1 MGLEWL
7 DYFHLVDN
15 GGEMDLFA
23 SMRMYV
29 AVVDGGSFAAA
40 ADKLEISRAMVSK
53 QIQKLEEHLGTR
65 LMNRTTL
72 RLSLTET
79 GREFY
84 ERSMQIIGDVEEA
97 EQIAGQMTR
106 TPQGVL
112 RVTIPLSYGQ
122 HRLGAII
129 GDYIQAYPQ
138 VQLDISLS
146 DRKVDLVDEGM
157 DMAIRIGAM
166 PQSDLIARKIGGVR
180 SIICASPSYLAR
192 HGTPQTPAD
201 LASHA
206 CLGYTLS
213 GTGAE
218 WKLEG
223 PEGSLVAPI
232 SGPIRADNGDIIR
245 LAARSGAGIAFQ
257 PQFIVGDDID
267 SGALVRVL
275 PEWQSAEMGVYAVY
289 PSRKHLSAKVRTFV
303 DFVVDALGA

>member
-1 MGLEWL
+1 
-7 DYFHLVDN
+7 
-15 GGEMDLFA
+15 MDLFA

-65 LMNRTTL
+65 LMNRTTR

-84 ERSMQIIGDVEEA
+84 ERSTQIMGDVEEA

-106 TPQGVL
+106 MPQGVL

-122 HRLGAII
+122 HRLGTVI
-129 GDYIQAYPQ
+129 GDYTQAYPQ

-146 DRKVDLVDEGM
+146 DRKVDLVDEGF
-157 DMAIRIGAM
+157 DLAIRIGAM
-166 PQSDLIARKIGGVR
+166 PQSDLIARKLGAVR
-180 SIICASPSYLAR
+180 SIACAAPAYLAR
-192 HGTPQTPAD
+192 HGAPQTPAD
-201 LASHA
+201 LAGHA
-206 CLGYTLS
+206 CLSYTLT
-213 GTGAE
+213 GTGAD
-218 WKLEG
+218 WRLEG
-223 PEGSLVAPI
+223 PDGLVSVPI

-245 LAARSGAGIAFQ
+245 LAALGGAGIAFQ
-257 PQFIVGDDID
+257 PYFIVGDDIEA
-267 SGALVRVL
+267 GRLVRVL
-275 PEWQSAEMGVYAVY
+275 PEWQSPELGVYAVY

-303 DFVVDALGA
+303 DFLVAALAN